1 MSTETSVLWEESLP
15 GGSIW
20 SHVFKRGT
28 SLRITDTEGGA
39 NVSVLFYNA
48 DNFVERYNMPDTL
61 KCQHTA
67 HLTQGHCLYSDMG
80 RVLASITHDDLGWHD
95 PLAGF
100 SNKAIVARQ
109 FGEGTYQALRNGWHT
124 NAHDLI
130 LVELAKYGMNERDFT
145 ASVNL
150 FSKVVVEDD
159 GSFRYVE
166 GHSPAGSTVE
176 LRSDMNTLMILCT
189 CPHPLAPGGAWAPKP
204 VGLTVKRVPL
214 PSLHDP
220 CRLSRPENG
229 RGFTL
234 TERYFL

>member
-1 MSTETSVLWEESLP
+1 MSTATSVLWEESLP

-28 SLRITDTEGGA
+28 SLRVTDTLGGA
-39 NVSVLFYNA
+39 NVSVLLFNA

-100 SNKAIVARQ
+100 SNKASVLRQ
-109 FGEGTYQALRNGWHT
+109 YGEGTYQKLRNGWHT

-130 LVELAKYGMNERDFT
+130 VVELAKYGMNERDLT

-150 FSKVVVEDD
+150 FSKVVVEES
-159 GSFRYVE
+159 GAFRYVP
-166 GHSPAGSTVE
+166 GHSSAGSTVE
-176 LRSDMNTLMILCT
+176 LRSDMNTLMVLCT
-189 CPHPLAPGGAWAPKP
+189 CPHPLAAGGKWEPKE
-204 VGLTVKRVPL
+204 VGLEIKQVPL
-214 PSLHDP
+214 ATLHDP
-220 CRLSRPENG
+220 CRLHCPENG

>member
-1 MSTETSVLWEESLP
+1 MTTDPSVLWEESLP

-28 SLRITDTEGGA
+28 AVRLTDMMGGA

-67 HLTQGHCLYSDMG
+67 HLTTGHCLYSDMG
-80 RVLASITHDDLGWHD
+80 RVLASITHDSIGWHD
-95 PLAGF
+95 PLVGF
-100 SNKAIVARQ
+100 SNRASVLAQ
-109 FGEGTYQALRNGWHT
+109 FGEGGYQALRNAWHT

-130 LVELAKYGMNERDFT
+130 AVELAKYGMNERDFT

-150 FSKVVVEDD
+150 FSKVVVEGD
-159 GSFRYVE
+159 GAFRYVPE
-166 GHSPAGSTVE
+166 HSAAGSTVE
-176 LRSDMNTLMILCT
+176 LRSDMNTLMIFCT
-189 CPHPLAPGGAWAPKP
+189 CPHPMAPGGEWAPKP
-204 VGLTVKRVPL
+204 VNLAIKRVPL
-214 PSLHDP
+214 PTADDA
-220 CRLSRPENG
+220 CRVSRPENG